1 MCTLARPPV
10 RPDRSAWICGENRRF
25 IVAWHSPRLGIAVGV
40 EVEVGPNSDL
50 TGPDLLGI
58 WDVGSWSQRRF
69 YLSGPVQRRVQSG
82 GRRSRKTQKT
92 EKTEKGSSIVA
103 RVALPRSCGD
113 LFLDLVLVVVLALV
127 LVLVLKRFWRVHYNV
142 VAFIVGPAG
151 DDKSHVHCS
160 APPCLPDRA
169 DRALSC
175 SQHVPLASF
184 TRCFLSSQPHR
195 IVVNMHCENI

>member
-1 MCTLARPPV
+1 MEPAPLLFIGASAAACPKWRSQEQENAKDGKGII
-10 RPDRSAWICGENRRF
+10 DRRACG
-25 IVAWHSPRLGIAVGV
+25 VAPQLWGFVFGFSFG
-40 EVEVGPNSDL
+40 
-50 TGPDLLGI
+50 
-58 WDVGSWSQRRF
+58 
-69 YLSGPVQRRVQSG
+69 
-82 GRRSRKTQKT
+82 
-92 EKTEKGSSIVA
+92 
-103 RVALPRSCGD
+103 CGFG
-113 LFLDLVLVVVLALV
+113 LVLALV
-127 LVLVLKRFWRVHYNV
+127 LVLVLKRFWPVHYNV